1 MKNPF
6 RNIRKKIAYLF
17 YGEEIRQLTQNIK
30 LNKIKYKN
38 AVQQHSELY
47 KEFEIEK
54 DQYLKAKSMALAY
67 TEQNKCLL
75 KSVQDDNSKYAE
87 LEDKYFKLSN
97 ETSKEVLLFEDKLK
111 SYNDIFLK
119 TAPTIQRQGDSEPI
133 TTTIGKG
140 LKEFG
145 LYPLLNKYPLY
156 DLVLYF
162 EKLRMPQ
169 GDYQWSNPYKDLIT
183 LVYLFAHQ
191 AKIKEEKRWSSSQR
205 TKNKATKIL
214 KEINE
219 NR

>member
-6 RNIRKKIAYLF
+6 RNIRKKIAYLL
-17 YGEEIRQLTQNIK
+17 YGEEIRQLIQNIK
-30 LNKIKYKN
+30 LNKLKYKAEHRSN
-38 AVQQHSELY
+38 TYMHSQY
-47 KEFEIEK
+47 TIAN
-54 DQYLKAKSMALAY
+54 DQYLKAKGAAIAY

-97 ETSKEVLLFEDKLK
+97 EKSKEVLLFEDRLK

-133 TTTIGKG
+133 TTTIGKS